1 MKKLGKN
8 KKKQWRNC
16 YKGLEDNLEAAKNR
30 GNISQGDFVIGRVQ
44 KPKQPIIKGNKD
56 AAKVFTDIP
65 SVPDGQIRMKR
76 YRSKNVKLSATD
88 LWQKDPMMKFVANDG
103 NHKIPKIS
111 LPLAG
116 QSYNPSVFDHYEMLS
131 ALGAQETRKEKRELK
146 TQRFLHTFSRSTC
159 TNDPVEDART
169 FLNILSGPETVEPAE
184 VCDDSDEISRPH
196 KSQRANKT
204 KSKKLKMSTE
214 LNNIPR
220 YLKEMKLEDRARAE
234 RKTRLLARKAQ
245 RKQML
250 GRNWD
255 IPFQMPN
262 ELVPSLR
269 KLIPEGD
276 LLRELERR
284 KNRCPRARR
293 TLGRLNEVTQNTI
306 MPIPSV
312 VGMFDKL
319 QQAKLFTMLDLR
331 SGCWQMAIE
340 PAYGASD
347 CGIDAVLKQKEGSIE
362 HANRVLTAEE

>member
-30 GNISQGDFVIGRVQ
+30 GNMSVSLQSNFIAILFSSQNDFVIGRVQ

-76 YRSKNVKLSATD
+76 YRSKNVKVSATD
-88 LWQKDPMMKFVANDG
+88 LWQNGSIEFYYSMTKFVASGG
-103 NHKIPKIS
+103 NHKVPKIS
-111 LPLAG
+111 IPLAG

-146 TQRFLHTFSRSTC
+146 TQRFLHTFPRSTC

-169 FLNILSGPETVEPAE
+169 FLNILSGSETVEPAE

-196 KSQRANKT
+196 KSQRASKT
-204 KSKKLKMSTE
+204 KSKKSKMSTE
-214 LNNIPR
+214 LNSIPR
-220 YLKEMKLEDRARAE
+220 YLKEIKLEDRARAE

-293 TLGRLNEVTQNTI
+293 TLGLVKNTK
-306 MPIPSV
+306 P
-312 VGMFDKL
+312 FE
-319 QQAKLFTMLDLR
+319 R
-331 SGCWQMAIE
+331 
-340 PAYGASD
+340 
-347 CGIDAVLKQKEGSIE
+347 
-362 HANRVLTAEE
+362 R